1 VAAAIA
7 GATWQVARQLGA
19 AALVTPSAGGST
31 ARLVASTRPGVPIL
45 ALSSNP
51 ATVGSLCLS
60 WGVIPR
66 HLEPVATTD
75 ALFRACRAAVLAE
88 GLARP
93 GDRIVVTA
101 GVPLDEPGSTNL
113 LKVLVV

>member
-1 VAAAIA
+1 V
-7 GATWQVARQLGA
+7 
-19 AALVTPSAGGST
+19 
-31 ARLVASTRPGVPIL
+31 
-45 ALSSNP
+45 
-51 ATVGSLCLS
+51 
-60 WGVIPR
+60 
-66 HLEPVATTD
+66 ETTD
-75 ALFRACRAAVLAE
+75 ALFRACRAAALAE